1 MTRLKR
7 EWTYLMR
14 SPPGKRFQM
23 RYRRV
28 RERRARLCKG
38 REDEA
43 TRIFWYSVALVLFG
57 LGFFLFVFP
66 LVYIPFLAA
75 GAAILASESL
85 TCARLFDHAESAIR
99 SGWASFRDKTGMT
112 PRSAMVI
119 GGLVALAC
127 LGLTGRYWYN
137 ALMH

>member
-1 MTRLKR
+1 MTSFRR

-28 RERRARLCKG
+28 RERRARLHKG

-43 TRIFWYSVALVLFG
+43 TRLFWYAVALALVMV
-57 LGFFLFVFP
+57 GFFLLVFP

-75 GAAILASESL
+75 GAAIFASESL
-85 TCARLFDHAESAIR
+85 ACARLFDHTESSIR
-99 SGWASFRDKTGMT
+99 SGWASFRDKTGMS
-112 PRSAMVI
+112 PRSAKVI